1 MTSGPQDPQQGGY
14 GQQPPY
20 GQPQYGQPGQP
31 PYGQQ
36 QPGQQYGQPQ
46 YGQPPYGQPPYGQ
59 GPGGPDQP
67 GYGAYP
73 TAPQGQTWGAPSAP
87 SERPTTVKAG
97 IAAFLANI
105 ALGVIG
111 LLLTFT
117 GMDSY
122 RAQLADGTGLTA
134 DQVSAIAS
142 ATIGVSVVVMI
153 AFLVVIWFAWKGHN
167 WARIVLWVLG
177 GINVLFGLLGAAAL
191 TFLSAIAML
200 LLVAGMVLL
209 ALKPSNEWYQA
220 ESRRRK
226 RI

>member
-46 YGQPPYGQPPYGQ
+46 YGQPPYGQ

-87 SERPTTVKAG
+87 TERPTTVKAG

-111 LLLTFT
+111 LLITST
-117 GMDSY
+117 DMDSY
-122 RAQLADGTGLTA
+122 RAQLAAASGLTA
-134 DQVSAIAS
+134 DEASAIAS
-142 ATIGVSVVVMI
+142 ATIGVSVLVMI

-191 TFLSAIAML
+191 TFLSVITML

-209 ALKPSNEWYQA
+209 ALKPSNDWYQA

-226 RI
+226 RV

>member
-20 GQPQYGQPGQP
+20 GQPQPGQQYGQPQYGQP
-31 PYGQQ
+31 P
-36 QPGQQYGQPQ
+36 YGQPQ

-73 TAPQGQTWGAPSAP
+73 TAPHGQTWGAPSAP